1 MDVENTA
8 DKQESK
14 APRGF
19 CPHCDYPIDPGLCP
33 ECGETIAPETL
44 RHVSRQHRSRRILR
58 IALRSIVITVLL
70 AGAYWGYRSE
80 VWARLVPIR
89 VVTHNSATDG
99 WALRELHRRVYSNTA
114 DNETINA
121 IVDELLKTKL
131 HMKSPRPIEIP
142 LDVDLLVNHI
152 PVGAEIRVNNS
163 ELKLDGATLKED
175 WIKSDKS
182 WYQSASSPAIVR
194 TDPIYKQIGPGSR
207 RLDLIMDVTVTITNQ
222 QNRWGAYQPVQ
233 RRIMV
238 SKDFEV
244 ADQDV
249 WQFLDSRTVPPNA
262 IEAIKKSLKLGLCAQ
277 VVSTGWGS
285 KKQHF
290 SLLIINDS
298 LPYKLVGQ
306 IDIFK
311 RQTEPASKYTIDYDL
326 IANRSGWSS
335 TFYPIQWQTAFDHL
349 DGKFD
354 VRFMSDPARTFEDN
368 EVELP
373 PLAIWWRGIS
383 VEHLADEPNATDFN
397 LKTMQEPWMYAP
409 TTVREL
415 TGPTEN

>member
-1 MDVENTA
+1 MDVKNNA
-8 DKQESK
+8 DTQEPR

-19 CPHCDYPIDPGLCP
+19 CPYCDYAIDPGLCP
-33 ECGETIAPETL
+33 ECGKTITPAKL
-44 RHVSRQHRSRRILR
+44 RSVSRQHRSRRILR
-58 IALRSIVITVLL
+58 FALRSIVVTALL
-70 AGAYWGYRSE
+70 AGVYWGYQSE
-80 VWARLVPIR
+80 VWARLIPIR
-89 VVTHNSATDG
+89 IVTQNSNNYG
-99 WALRELHRRVYSNTA
+99 WALRELHRRVYSNIA
-114 DNETINA
+114 DSETIDA
-121 IVDELLKTKL
+121 IVDELLKIKL
-131 HMKSPRPIEIP
+131 HLKSPRPIEIP
-142 LDVDLLVNHI
+142 LDVDLFVNHI
-152 PVGAEIRVNNS
+152 PISAEIRVNNS
-163 ELKLDGATLKED
+163 ELKLDGATLKEN
-175 WIKSDKS
+175 WIKPDKS

-222 QNRWGAYQPVQ
+222 QNQWGAYQPVQ
-233 RRIMV
+233 RRVMV

-249 WQFLDSRTVPPNA
+249 WQFLDSRTVPPKAFKA
-262 IEAIKKSLKLGLCAQ
+262 ITNSLRLGLCAQ
-277 VVSTGWGS
+277 ILSDQWGT
-285 KKQHF
+285 KRQRF
-290 SLLIINDS
+290 SLLIINDR

-306 IDIFK
+306 IDVLK
-311 RQTEPASKYTIDYDL
+311 QKEPASKYTIDYDL

-397 LKTMQEPWMYAP
+397 LKTMDEPWMHAP
-409 TTVREL
+409 TTVRQL